1 MSKFSIVE
9 IDGVAS
15 NVTRSNFDEVDLDT
29 LADSILESGGILKP
43 LVLRKIGF
51 EKYEVIDGHF
61 EYYAAVKAREKNPHR
76 GEIVNAFIIPAEKE
90 DAILNQVAFLKS
102 VNSPETIVNPPK
114 AKQTQEKI
122 DSNQTNNISELLS
135 QNLKPI
141 YTMLNQLISHPSTN
155 TQAINPEDRIN
166 SLENKIE
173 YLTSVVEKLVTD
185 VEKLI
190 PRPQPPK
197 LNLLTAT
204 NEEIMIGLSQVG
216 ASANYIK
223 SALQAIEYWRQP
235 GKSLTWENLYK
246 STKSGENKIKNFANA
261 TYQKLKEIAEIR
273 TQ

>member
-9 IDGVAS
+9 IEGVIS
-15 NVTRSNFDEVDLDT
+15 TVPRSNFDEADLDI

-43 LVLRKIGF
+43 LILKKIGF

-61 EYYAAVKAREKNPHR
+61 EYYAAVRAREKNPNR

-90 DAILNQVAFLKS
+90 DAALNQVSFLQR
-102 VNSPETIVNPPK
+102 VET
-114 AKQTQEKI
+114 TEKI
-122 DSNQTNNISELLS
+122 V
-135 QNLKPI
+135 KPI
-141 YTMLNQLISHPSTN
+141 VDEKTEIGKLLDQNKQIYAMLNQLISNPPTN
-155 TQAINPEDRIN
+155 TQKVDADDRLK

-173 YLTSVVEKLVTD
+173 HLASVVEKL
-185 VEKLI
+185 I
-190 PRPQPPK
+190 PPPPPPK

-216 ASANYIK
+216 TSANYIK
-223 SALQAIEYWRQP
+223 SALQAIEYWRQT
-235 GKSLTWENLYK
+235 GNLTWENLYK
-246 STKSGENKIKNFANA
+246 STKSGGGHKIKNFANA